1 MWWLWQPQCLIFVA
15 CLHIGLV
22 ARVLMRKYL
31 FSFSLYVDLQ
41 VEASHFKARL
51 SASLLTGNAFV
62 YAKNILM
69 LKTPFVRMC
78 ARLNGNVVL
87 LQSERSKL
95 KAGTTSMIFEGLL
108 ACLLVKARRTASFSE
123 TVSSTDTIAIHSYHL
138 MSPLWSQPLNRLSCK
153 GSTDHNSYPRRL

>member
-1 MWWLWQPQCLIFVA
+1 
-15 CLHIGLV
+15 
-22 ARVLMRKYL
+22 MRKYL

-41 VEASHFKARL
+41 VEASYFKARL

-87 LQSERSKL
+87 LQCERSKL
-95 KAGTTSMIFEGLL
+95 KAGTTSIIFEGLL
-108 ACLLVKARRTASFSE
+108 AYLLVKARRTASFSE
-123 TVSSTDTIAIHSYHL
+123 TVSSTDTIAVHSYHL
-138 MSPLWSQPLNRLSCK
+138 MSPL
-153 GSTDHNSYPRRL
+153 